1 MKSFIILISLVS
13 LILSTAVVK
22 TSSKKTE
29 EKIFI
34 LNENLS
40 ILKKKYNFVILEN
53 TYLSNPSRLIE
64 IMKVDKNEDYIH
76 LDISNLKTICA
87 NCQRILQ
94 KLGVKWKQ
102 GDLVPDF

>member
-1 MKSFIILISLVS
+1 MKSFIILILLVF

-22 TSSKKTE
+22 TSSKKIE
-29 EKIFI
+29 ERIFI

-76 LDISNLKTICA
+76 LDISNLKTIKKKKIEFSYK
-87 NCQRILQ
+87 NLSKNEQ
-94 KLGVKWKQ
+94 K
-102 GDLVPDF
+102 

>member
-29 EKIFI
+29 EQIFI

-64 IMKVDKNEDYIH
+64 IMKVDKNEDYTH
-76 LDISNLKTICA
+76 LDISNLKTITKKKIEFSYK
-87 NCQRILQ
+87 NLSKNEQ
-94 KLGVKWKQ
+94 K
-102 GDLVPDF
+102 

>member
-64 IMKVDKNEDYIH
+64 IMKVDKNEDYIL
-76 LDISNLKTICA
+76 LDISNLKTITKKKIEFSYK
-87 NCQRILQ
+87 NLS
-94 KLGVKWKQ
+94 KNEKK
-102 GDLVPDF
+102 

>member
-1 MKSFIILISLVS
+1 MKSFIILILLVF

-22 TSSKKTE
+22 TSSKKVE
-29 EKIFI
+29 ERIFI

-64 IMKVDKNEDYIH
+64 IMKVDKNEDYTH
-76 LDISNLKTICA
+76 LDISNLKTITKK
-87 NCQRILQ
+87 
-94 KLGVKWKQ
+94 KLSFLIKI
-102 GDLVPDF
+102 

>member
-1 MKSFIILISLVS
+1 M
-13 LILSTAVVK
+13 VK
-22 TSSKKTE
+22 KKIVNKTYL
-29 EKIFI
+29 I

-76 LDISNLKTICA
+76 LDISNLKTITKKKIEFSYK
-87 NCQRILQ
+87 NLGKNEQ
-94 KLGVKWKQ
+94 K
-102 GDLVPDF
+102 